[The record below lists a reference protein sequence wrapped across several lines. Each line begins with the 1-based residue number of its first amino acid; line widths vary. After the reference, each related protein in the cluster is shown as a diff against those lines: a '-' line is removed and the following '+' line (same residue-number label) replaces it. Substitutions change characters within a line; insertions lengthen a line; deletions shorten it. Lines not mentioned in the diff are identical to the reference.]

1 MLIVVRILFKRTTDI
16 VDRYVEKDLKLI
28 EKGIKK
34 DVVRA
39 MRYYENK
46 DNKL

>member
-39 MRYYENK
+39 VKYFDDK
-46 DNKL
+46 GNKL